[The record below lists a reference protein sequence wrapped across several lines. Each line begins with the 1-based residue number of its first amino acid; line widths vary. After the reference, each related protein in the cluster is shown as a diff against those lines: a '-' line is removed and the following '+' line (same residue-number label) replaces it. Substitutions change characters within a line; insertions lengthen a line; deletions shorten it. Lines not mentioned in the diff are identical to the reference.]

1 MNVVEG
7 FAGLRVKNNEI
18 HFNTKI
24 PKKWDRNDLNMG
36 SVDEFLENL

>member
-1 MNVVEG
+1 MSIVEG

-24 PKKWDRNDLNMG
+24 PKNGQL
-36 SVDEFLENL
+36 